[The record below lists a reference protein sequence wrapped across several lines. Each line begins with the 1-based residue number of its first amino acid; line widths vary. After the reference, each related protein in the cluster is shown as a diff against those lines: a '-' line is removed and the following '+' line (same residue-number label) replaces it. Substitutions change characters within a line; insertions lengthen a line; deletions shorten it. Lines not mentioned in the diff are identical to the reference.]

1 MSNVKAHMTRLVALA
16 LLYFAAVGPA
26 AAEVTSFSGAWAE
39 PMCVQGDREKC
50 GGIFLTLVQRGS
62 HLCGEH
68 FAATPGLGRLDEGEP
83 KSVIGTLVGNTGVVS
98 ITTGRNGAEFLAH
111 IRRVGSRLTWK
122 VVELVRDGDGSG
134 SLVPFSSSLV
144 RDKSEDLQR
153 VTSECL
159 KVFDN
164 AP

>member
-1 MSNVKAHMTRLVALA
+1 MNRLVALA
-16 LLYFAAVGPA
+16 LLCFVAVSPGAVQPVSFA
-26 AAEVTSFSGAWAE
+26 GAWAE
-39 PMCVQGDREKC
+39 PMCAQGDREKC
-50 GGIFLTLVQRGS
+50 GGFFLEIAQRGS

-83 KSVIGTLVGNTGVVS
+83 RSVIGTVVGNTAVVS
-98 ITTGRNGAEFLAH
+98 ITSGRDGTEFFAH

-122 VVELVRDGDGSG
+122 VVERVREGDGTG
-134 SLVPFSSSLV
+134 SLVPHVTSLV
-144 RDKSEDLQR
+144 PDKSENLER
-153 VTSECL
+153 VTNDCS